1 MKAFVITIEGLNES
15 VKCADRCIKSGEKYG
30 VEIEKS
36 FAFTPSHAP
45 LTIAKE
51 LGIETKG
58 FIEKYSRFE
67 NCLSAF
73 LSHQH
78 LWDWSVK
85 NNQDVLILEH
95 DAVFT
100 DFLPEFLNFKG
111 VLSLGAPSYGKFI
124 TPKTLGVNTLVS
136 KQYLPGAHAYIVKPN
151 AAVKLLAKSKEYAQ
165 PTDIFLS
172 NRNFDFIEEYYP
184 WPVEARD
191 SFSTIQRVEGCGA
204 KHNYGESYRLL

>member
-1 MKAFVITIEGLNES
+1 MKAFVITIEGMIES
-15 VKCADRCIKSGEKYG
+15 EKCALRCIKSGEKYG
-30 VEIEKS
+30 VKVEKS
-36 FAFTPSHAP
+36 FAFTPEHAP

-51 LGIETKG
+51 LGIDPKG
-58 FIEKYSRFE
+58 FVEKYSRFE

-73 LSHQH
+73 LSHQR
-78 LWDWSVK
+78 LWHWSVK
-85 NNQDVLILEH
+85 NNEDVLVLEH

>member
-1 MKAFVITIEGLNES
+1 MKAFVITIDGLIES
-15 VKCADRCIKSGEKYG
+15 EKCADRCIKSGEKYG
-30 VEIEKS
+30 VEVEKF
-36 FAFTPSHAP
+36 FAFTPAHAP
-45 LTIAKE
+45 MTIADE
-51 LGIETKG
+51 LGIKTKG

-73 LSHQH
+73 LSHQS
-78 LWDWSVK
+78 LWHWAVK
-85 NNQDVLILEH
+85 NKEDVLILEH
-95 DAVFT
+95 DAVFK
-100 DFLPEFLNFKG
+100 DFIPDFLNFKG

-124 TPKTLGVNTLVS
+124 TPNTLGVNTLVS

-204 KHNYGESYRLL
+204 KHNYGETYRLL

>member
-1 MKAFVITIEGLNES
+1 MKAFVITIDGLNES
-15 VKCADRCIKSGEKYG
+15 EKCAERCIKSGQKYG
-30 VEIEKS
+30 VEVEKS
-36 FAFTPSHAP
+36 LAFTPNHAP
-45 LTIAKE
+45 LTIADE
-51 LGIETKG
+51 LGIKTKG

-73 LSHQH
+73 LSHQR
-78 LWDWSVK
+78 LWHWSVK
-85 NNQDVLILEH
+85 NNEDVLVLEH

-204 KHNYGESYRLL
+204 KHNYGETYRLL

>member
-1 MKAFVITIEGLNES
+1 MKAFVITIDGMEES
-15 VKCADRCIKSGEKYG
+15 EQCAARCIKSGKKYG

-36 FAFTPSHAP
+36 FAFTPYHAP
-45 LTIAKE
+45 LTIANE
-51 LGIETKG
+51 LGIKTKG

-85 NNQDVLILEH
+85 NKEDVLILEH
-95 DAVFT
+95 DAVFV

-124 TPKTLGVNTLVS
+124 TPKTLGVNTLIS
-136 KQYLPGAHAYIVKPN
+136 KQYLPGAHGYIVKPN
-151 AAVKLLAKSKEYAQ
+151 AAKILLQKSKEYAQ
-165 PTDIFLS
+165 PTDIFLC

-184 WPVEARD
+184 WIVEAHD

-204 KHNYGESYRLL
+204 KHNYGETYRLL

>member
-1 MKAFVITIEGLNES
+1 MKAFVITIDGMEES
-15 VKCADRCIKSGEKYG
+15 VRSANRCIKSGQKYG
-30 VEIEKS
+30 VSIERS
-36 FAFTPSHAP
+36 HAFTPKHDPRS
-45 LTIAKE
+45 IAKE

-73 LSHQH
+73 LSHQN
-78 LWDWSVK
+78 LWHWAVK
-85 NNQDVLILEH
+85 NNEDVLILEH

-100 DFLPEFLNFKG
+100 DFLPEVLNFKG
-111 VLSLGAPSYGKFI
+111 VLSLGAPSYGNFI
-124 TPKTLGVNTLVS
+124 KPKTLGVNTLVS
-136 KQYLPGAHAYIVKPN
+136 KQYLPGAHAYIVNPN
-151 AAVKLLAKSKEYAQ
+151 AAKTLINKSKEHAQ

-172 NRNFDFIEEYYP
+172 NRNFDFMEEYYP

-204 KHNYGESYRLL
+204 KHNYGETYRLL

>member
-1 MKAFVITIEGLNES
+1 MKAFVITIEGMIES
-15 VKCADRCIKSGEKYG
+15 EKCADRCIKSGAKYG
-30 VEIEKS
+30 VQIEKS
-36 FAFTPSHAP
+36 FAFTPHHAP
-45 LTIAKE
+45 LTIANE
-51 LGIETKG
+51 LGIKTKG
-58 FIEKYSRFE
+58 FVEKYSRFE

-78 LWDWSVK
+78 LWDWAVK
-85 NNQDVLILEH
+85 NKEDVLILEH

-111 VLSLGAPSYGKFI
+111 VLSLGAPSYGNFI
-124 TPKTLGVNTLVS
+124 KPKTLGVNTLIS

-151 AAVKLLAKSKEYAQ
+151 AAKTLLQKSKEYAQ

-184 WPVEARD
+184 WIVEARD

-204 KHNYGESYRLL
+204 KHNYGETYRLL